1 MFEDSLFSSAKQ
13 TPGPRSRW
21 IAATSIAL
29 QAFVVGIILLIPLL
43 HPESL
48 AVVSAAPRV
57 LLMPVP
63 KPPTPPKPQ
72 PVHTVTSTSTATPAP
87 APMQS
92 NRSLLPSIRPNPGT
106 EPDPG
111 TLMVGLG
118 PERMGIG
125 SPIGTAGTSTS
136 SPTVVRA
143 ATPTKLRISDGVS
156 AGMLLSP
163 IRPTYPPI
171 AIATRT
177 QGIVVVTAT
186 IDKSGRIVGA
196 QAISGPPILR
206 GAAIEAVRLARY
218 RPYLL
223 NGQPTE
229 VDTTISVNFRM
240 D

>member
-1 MFEDSLFSSAKQ
+1 
-13 TPGPRSRW
+13 
-21 IAATSIAL
+21 
-29 QAFVVGIILLIPLL
+29 
-43 HPESL
+43 
-48 AVVSAAPRV
+48 
-57 LLMPVP
+57 
-63 KPPTPPKPQ
+63 
-72 PVHTVTSTSTATPAP
+72 
-87 APMQS
+87 MQS

-196 QAISGPPILR
+196 QAISGPPKSTPPSPSTSAWTEHAESIGRTGRNLKQLSEPFQGR
-206 GAAIEAVRLARY
+206 KAIW
-218 RPYLL
+218 
-223 NGQPTE
+223 
-229 VDTTISVNFRM
+229 
-240 D
+240 